1 MSTFD
6 SLAQLQNLGLTSPTT
21 LEPETQSVG
30 QTEFLELM
38 LAQFENQDPFE
49 PMENGEFLSQ
59 LAEFSTASGIEELQ
73 GAFSDFSSNIY
84 SDQALQASSLVGRNV
99 LVTSELVRTNGGEPI
114 TGAVEIEN
122 ASGSVSVDVIDSTG
136 QLVRTID
143 LGVRQPGNSG
153 FTWDGMDAEGSPA
166 GAGIYQFNAR
176 IQRADQVESVS
187 TMVLTSVESVTLSRN
202 GSGVT
207 INSSALGTFS
217 FSDVRQIFN

>member
-1 MSTFD
+1 MNTTD
-6 SLAQLQNLGLTSPTT
+6 SLAQLQNLGLTSPTP

-49 PMENGEFLSQ
+49 PMENGDFLSQ

-73 GAFSDFSSNIY
+73 TAFSDFSSSIY

-99 LVTSELVRTNGGEPI
+99 LVASELVRTNGSDPVS
-114 TGAVEIEN
+114 GAVEIDS
-122 ASGSVSVDVIDSTG
+122 ASGSVSVDVIDASG

-143 LGVRQPGNSG
+143 LGVRQVGNSG
-153 FTWDGMDAEGSPA
+153 FTWDGLDADGSPA
-166 GAGIYQFNAR
+166 AAGIYEFNAR
-176 IQRADQVESVS
+176 VQRADQVESVP
-187 TMVLTSVESVTLSRN
+187 TMVLTNVDSVTLGRN

-207 INSSALGTFS
+207 INSAALGTFS
-217 FSDVRQIFN
+217 FADVRQIFN